1 MIRGLPGRSWFLLF
15 SVVLICSC
23 TLPEEPGQRIRLE
36 AVHAGVTALTL
47 KISAPGEPLPWSF
60 SLHRDDSTLLT
71 GRVAATDTLLT
82 DYGLEPARVY
92 RYRASLLEDG
102 QVVDESPGLP
112 LATRD
117 TTSHAVVWTVD
128 TLGIWGTR
136 LYDVAVIDEDDIW
149 VVGEIYTDEPD
160 TVHGNPFSVYTA
172 AHWDGTEWEM
182 ILVPAL
188 TDWGAIARSAIFTI
202 FKVSENELVMFSEA
216 GSYVQWVNGEWYSE
230 YVEARPL
237 YVYAAW
243 GTSLSNLYFVGRD
256 GGITNYDGSTFTL
269 QETGTLLPLH
279 DIYGLDSDRI
289 WASGY
294 TNTLPGSG
302 GVILRYEE
310 TAWRTQYSADS
321 VLDSLGYVYG
331 LFVTGDTL
339 YFNTSS
345 GFRRE
350 HVITGEGYMI
360 TSQNIGL
367 SQYGP
372 TRIRGSGYYD
382 IVCAAGNLN
391 YYHWNGSSWRSILD
405 TWAALGDRF
414 WYADFHVSPDLIVI
428 PGSVSAGGIVFR
440 GIRM

>member
-1 MIRGLPGRSWFLLF
+1 MIRGLLPGRSWFLLF

-36 AVHAGVTALTL
+36 AVHTSVTALTL
-47 KISAPGEPLPWSF
+47 KVSAPGEPAPWSF

-71 GRVAATDTLLT
+71 CRVVAADTLLT

-92 RYRASLLEDG
+92 RYRVSLLEDG
-102 QVVDESPGLP
+102 QVVDASPGLP

-256 GGITNYDGSTFTL
+256 GGITHYDGSTFTL
-269 QETGTLLPLH
+269 QETGTSLPMRSVW
-279 DIYGLDSDRI
+279 GTRSNNV
-289 WASGY
+289 WA
-294 TNTLPGSG
+294 
-302 GVILRYEE
+302 
-310 TAWRTQYSADS
+310 
-321 VLDSLGYVYG
+321 
-331 LFVTGDTL
+331 
-339 YFNTSS
+339 
-345 GFRRE
+345 
-350 HVITGEGYMI
+350 
-360 TSQNIGL
+360 
-367 SQYGP
+367 
-372 TRIRGSGYYD
+372 
-382 IVCAAGNLN
+382 CAA
-391 YYHWNGSSWRSILD
+391 
-405 TWAALGDRF
+405 
-414 WYADFHVSPDLIVI
+414 
-428 PGSVSAGGIVFR
+428 
-440 GIRM
+440 